1 MPRRQD
7 LYLQQNFAVDYGH
20 PSLTANETN
29 DIYTVPSGRSAVI
42 DRVLYVNPTGLAT
55 SDTNYVVISAICN
68 GQVAAS
74 WSTKLTGGDG
84 ALVAGTQVAPTVSG
98 TAANINAAAGQKI
111 QFEVTVTGT
120 PTLPAGAIRVEGRL
134 L

>member
-1 MPRRQD
+1 MRRPNHFLQD
-7 LYLQQNFAVDYGH
+7 DFAVDYGH

-29 DIYTVPSGRSAVI
+29 DIFTVPADRSAVI
-42 DRVLYVNPTGLAT
+42 DRVLYVNPTGLAA
-55 SDTNYVVISAICN
+55 SDTSYVVVTVLCN

-74 WSTKLTGGDG
+74 WSTKLTGGNG
-84 ALVAGTQVAPTVSG
+84 GFTAGSQVAPAVSAI
-98 TAANINAAAGQKI
+98 AANINAAAGQKI